1 MFISN
6 TGNLLKMEMVRV
18 EILNTR
24 VSSMEVENQKVEHMA
39 MDYGKVLKEMELW
52 KSESQLLKRKVNML
66 YRIVRQQSRS
76 IRRSQRRL
84 GAHEMEV
91 SNEKRDREED
101 RSVVKKLQDD
111 VRELRRS
118 LEQMEMEKK
127 EILVKLNSAETSKV
141 VLIMDNMVGK
151 FYKM

>member
-66 YRIVRQQSRS
+66 YRIVRQQLRS

-91 SNEKRDREED
+91 SNEKGDREED

-141 VLIMDNMVGK
+141 VLIMDNMVEK